1 MSSMTI
7 THNLRETKIEYA
19 SRIAGYTGR
28 FKVSSHSSL
37 HISSSSKFPK
47 CNLSKELN
55 NTIHICCDPEFPKQR
70 KR

>member
-1 MSSMTI
+1 MTI
-7 THNLRETKIEYA
+7 THNLHGTRIEYA

-28 FKVSSHSSL
+28 FQLNSHSSL
-37 HISSSSKFPK
+37 YICSSSEFPK

-55 NTIHICCDPEFPKQR
+55 NTIRVCCDPDFPKQR